1 MGVSSPLIFFLLLWM
16 KRTVR
21 PSPYQVADLRNVA
34 SVPRPLYRKVV
45 FINPFQASRQGLE
58 VVAPGSSAAAPGSAT
73 SVVGQY
79 WAGKGELDRNKQIVA

>member
-1 MGVSSPLIFFLLLWM
+1 M

-79 WAGKGELDRNKQIVA
+79 WAGKGELGPQQADCCVSVRTKRESN